1 LTFYF
6 QTKSDKY
13 QENLGV
19 LIFSGLGLF
28 RATCDLRM
36 DLACDDKCPLLVS
49 MTVAGIKKVIH
60 TRGVDHLEM
69 QGLLMI
75 DLQFAREPQAL
86 PKHTAQG
93 VETITM
99 RFVSP

>member
-1 LTFYF
+1 
-6 QTKSDKY
+6 
-13 QENLGV
+13 
-19 LIFSGLGLF
+19 
-28 RATCDLRM
+28 
-36 DLACDDKCPLLVS
+36 
-49 MTVAGIKKVIH
+49 
-60 TRGVDHLEM
+60 VDHLEM
-69 QGLLMI
+69 QGSLMT